1 MNLNQTAKQE
11 RANRAR
17 SQQKVRARQP
27 NCVPRARGPA
37 LKKRPA
43 DILHCAVTLKVD
55 RKRLQ
60 YNNTLDRWTD
70 RLTQQRVEST
80 KQRVYIN
87 IQNFLNNAYFEYH
100 YHFISKCDQQ
110 LLLIRNLPIFFFI
123 FRFEI
128 QI

>member
-1 MNLNQTAKQE
+1 MRTGQPGPQSAKSAGPTAKL
-11 RANRAR
+11 RAKGPRAR
-17 SQQKVRARQP
+17 S
-27 NCVPRARGPA
+27 
-37 LKKRPA
+37 KKRPA

-80 KQRVYIN
+80 KQGVYIN
-87 IQNFLNNAYFEYH
+87 IQKFLNNAYFEYH

-123 FRFEI
+123 FRFER